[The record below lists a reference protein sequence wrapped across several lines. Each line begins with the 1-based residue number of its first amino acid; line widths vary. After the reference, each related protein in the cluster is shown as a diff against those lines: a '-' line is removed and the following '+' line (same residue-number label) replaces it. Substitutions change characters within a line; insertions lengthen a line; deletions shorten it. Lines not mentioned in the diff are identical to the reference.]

1 MICSL
6 GLGKKNHQLNEE
18 ITSALAELG
27 MVVDEEGRRRIM
39 YGSGTPSRRQRGEA
53 LRHPP
58 SPLTV
63 NVHTTVTTRSDAAVP
78 SAAPLEFP
86 ARPLPTADTLPIAQ
100 QYSRVPT
107 IDQLDRRFHTPS
119 PTDTDFVIPHV
130 EATPPVIAVPQR
142 VAVAAPLQFHRP
154 IQSQRITLEDDIP
167 PTPVYRTIDNEL
179 TKQIEVESNNAVPLT
194 KRTRSP
200 TISTTSGA
208 SISSHRSAQPLAWP
222 PPPAATSARVAG
234 LAVTSLASAGSAS
247 SSLPNSNNHPN
258 RDLENIG
265 SSSLVPAPQPGT
277 AASLRQIRPLSLLQG
292 RLDSTGPAGTGKP
305 STTTPMG
312 SSYVTSR
319 SAGKTSK
326 GTTSSGKGSTGAQP
340 LGPTPKSNRSVGRHG
355 RQDENQT
362 VGSAVNNAQKGSTPK
377 SGLKPLRLARSATS
391 KARGQEDTA
400 PDVVVRPPS
409 VVYSFNQH
417 DVMA

>member
-86 ARPLPTADTLPIAQ
+86 ARPLPAADTLPIAQ
-100 QYSRVPT
+100 QYSRAPT
-107 IDQLDRRFHTPS
+107 MDQLDRRFRTPS
-119 PTDTDFVIPHV
+119 PTDTDFVVPHV

-154 IQSQRITLEDDIP
+154 IQSQRITPEDDIP
-167 PTPVYRTIDNEL
+167 PTPIYRTINNE
-179 TKQIEVESNNAVPLT
+179 KQIEIESNSAVPLT

-222 PPPAATSARVAG
+222 PPPTAALARVAG
-234 LAVTSLASAGSAS
+234 LAATSLASAS
-247 SSLPNSNNHPN
+247 SSPLLPNSNNHPN

-265 SSSLVPAPQPGT
+265 SSSLVPAPQPG
-277 AASLRQIRPLSLLQG
+277 AATSLPPQIRPLSLLQG

-319 SAGKTSK
+319 SAGETSK
-326 GTTSSGKGSTGAQP
+326 GTTSSGKGSTGTQS

-362 VGSAVNNAQKGSTPK
+362 VGSAVNNAPKGSTPK

-409 VVYSFNQH
+409 VVYSFNQR